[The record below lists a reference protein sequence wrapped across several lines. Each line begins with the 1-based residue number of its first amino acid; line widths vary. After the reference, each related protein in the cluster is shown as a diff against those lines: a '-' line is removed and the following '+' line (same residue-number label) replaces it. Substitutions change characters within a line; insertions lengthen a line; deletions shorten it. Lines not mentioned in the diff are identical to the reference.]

1 MLKEFKT
8 FINKGNVIMIAIGLI
23 MADYFGAVTK
33 SLVNDIIMPPIGKM
47 IGGVDFSKLKIVIQN
62 ANEDTGIAEVSI
74 KYGQF
79 VNAVLTFVIVAF
91 VMFFLIKWY
100 NRITEKS
107 CDKENENV

>member
-33 SLVNDIIMPPIGKM
+33 SLVNDIIMPPIGKI
-47 IGGVDFSKLKIVIQN
+47 IGGVDFSRLKIVIQN
-62 ANEDTGIAEVSI
+62 ANEEAGIAEVSI

-79 VNAVLTFVIVAF
+79 VNSVLTFLIVAI

-100 NRITEKS
+100 NRITAKPS
-107 CDKENENV
+107 DKEIQNV